1 MKNYNVRLYFH
12 TFVDI
17 EVSAEDK
24 NTAIE
29 IAENES
35 GNLSAVEFTANMVQD
50 ETDADVTELE

>member
-17 EVSAEDK
+17 EVSAEDEK
-24 NTAIE
+24 TAIE

-35 GNLSAVEFTANMVQD
+35 GKLSAVEFTANMVQD
-50 ETDADVTELE
+50 ETDSDVTELE